1 MNKQQSSNSNTSISK
16 VCLISAMVIFSTIG
30 IFRRYIPLPSSVL
43 AAARG
48 LIGTIFLML
57 VFLVKKEKFHPNSIK
72 KNLFLLLL
80 SGFFIGF
87 NWILLFE
94 SYRYTTVATAT
105 LCYYMAPIFVMIV
118 SPFLA
123 KEKMTLKK
131 LLCIISSLVGMVFV
145 SGILTEIRSN
155 GMPAITQL
163 KGILFG
169 LGAAAFY
176 ASVILL
182 NKRIDGVGAYEKTI
196 FQLGCAA
203 VTLLPYVLL
212 TESFDAVKLTPVVLV
227 LLVLVGVV
235 HTGIAYALYFHS
247 MSDLKAQTI
256 ALYSYID
263 PVLAI
268 ILSALLLK
276 EKMHPL
282 AILGAILILGAA
294 LISEMAE
301 SKESG
306 TN

>member
-176 ASVILL
+176 AGVILL

-268 ILSALLLK
+268 I
-276 EKMHPL
+276 
-282 AILGAILILGAA
+282 
-294 LISEMAE
+294 
-301 SKESG
+301 
-306 TN
+306 

>member
-235 HTGIAYALYFHS
+235 YTGIAYALYFHS